1 MKLPS
6 LYLLL
11 FPTHSVLSPGGV
23 GPALEGVRF
32 LSRGNVCP
40 LPPAPPP
47 SPDTEN
53 FRSIRVCADVVS
65 VEKFRKVFPRKK
77 PSFSQFSWPPAR
89 EGAHSATEEEGK
101 VVGVGG

>member
-1 MKLPS
+1 MFALSLPR
-6 LYLLL
+6 L
-11 FPTHSVLSPGGV
+11 
-23 GPALEGVRF
+23 
-32 LSRGNVCP
+32 P
-40 LPPAPPP
+40 LP
-47 SPDTEN
+47 EN